1 MKQKEQSSLCR
12 AHSLPFDP
20 SLARKGVFLTLRPL
34 HYLTSLDSLNSQ
46 PAIASASWG
55 MRREAQLPCLLR
67 PHSLEGRQS
76 RGEGSG
82 KSRMQGGRRKM
93 LQGKRGTNYIWP
105 FSGLSIQ
112 EGKIMELSLD

>member
-20 SLARKGVFLTLRPL
+20 SLARKGSSLPSG

-55 MRREAQLPCLLR
+55 MRREAQLPCMLR

-76 RGEGSG
+76 RG
-82 KSRMQGGRRKM
+82 KV
-93 LQGKRGTNYIWP
+93 
-105 FSGLSIQ
+105 
-112 EGKIMELSLD
+112 